1 MFRCSPS
8 NTITRQRVQR
18 LAQTTLRIEA
28 RVRHRH
34 CADYQSMS
42 TKSFNLESQTLE
54 VFAIGV
60 ERFPFGRPKV
70 KRQRQEQSL
79 GGCCPTLKGVHE
91 LLVKDSLVRGMLI
104 DQNQAVL
111 VLECDVRSPQL
122 NEGGNGLRGSCNS
135 RGGNCAFVFGV
146 AVNCCDRVF
155 GE

>member
-28 RVRHRH
+28 RVRHWH

-54 VFAIGV
+54 VFSIGV
-60 ERFPFGRPKV
+60 ECFPFSRPKV

-79 GGCCPTLKGVHE
+79 GGGCPALEGVHE
-91 LLVKDSLVRGMLI
+91 LLVKNSLVRGMLI
-104 DQNQAVL
+104 DQNQTVL

-122 NEGGNGLRGSCNS
+122 KERRNGLRGSCDF
-135 RGGNCAFVFGV
+135 RGGNCVCVFGMAV
-146 AVNCCDRVF
+146 ARRGRVF

>member
-1 MFRCSPS
+1 MFRCSTS
-8 NTITRQRVQR
+8 NTITRQRVEC

-28 RVRHRH
+28 RVLHRH
-34 CADYQSMS
+34 CADYHSMS
-42 TKSFNLESQTLE
+42 TKSFNFESQTLE

-60 ERFPFGRPKV
+60 ERFPFSRPKV
-70 KRQRQEQSL
+70 KRERQEQSL

-91 LLVKDSLVRGMLI
+91 LLVKNSLVRGMLI

-122 NEGGNGLRGSCNS
+122 NEGRNGLRGSCDFRS
-135 RGGNCAFVFGV
+135 GNCACVFGTAIV
-146 AVNCCDRVF
+146 RCGWVF